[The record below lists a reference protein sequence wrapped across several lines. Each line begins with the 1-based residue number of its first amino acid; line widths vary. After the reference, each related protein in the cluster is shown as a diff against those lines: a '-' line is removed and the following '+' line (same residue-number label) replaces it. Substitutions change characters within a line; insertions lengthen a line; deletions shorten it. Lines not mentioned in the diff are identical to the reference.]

1 METVKIKGEYIQLNQ
16 LLKVIGWCDS
26 GGAANA
32 LIDDSQVKVNG
43 VVELR
48 RRNKIFPGF
57 KVEFDSKVVTI
68 EAGETLSE

>member
-1 METVKIKGEYIQLNQ
+1 METFKIKGEYIQLNQ

-26 GGAANA
+26 GGMANA
-32 LIDDSQVKVNG
+32 IIDSEQVKVNG

-68 EAGETLSE
+68 E

>member
-1 METVKIKGEYIQLNQ
+1 METFKIKGEFIQLNQ

-26 GGAANA
+26 GGAANV
-32 LIDDSQVKVNG
+32 LIDNSEVKVNG

-57 KVEFDSKVVTI
+57 KVEFNSKVVAI
-68 EAGETLSE
+68 EKASATD